1 MILLHYHLT
10 SSLMLHID
18 ASTEKYA
25 PFTSDQAYADADSSS
40 DLSPHQ
46 ILKYC
51 AMQLET
57 RGKKNYS
64 NSMDCNTCN
73 TSTMP
78 PGWIR
83 EVRQRKTGKTAGR
96 WDVYIIR

>member
-1 MILLHYHLT
+1 
-10 SSLMLHID
+10 MLHID

-25 PFTSDQAYADADSSS
+25 SFTSDQAYADTDSFSS
-40 DLSPHQ
+40 DLSPQ
-46 ILKYC
+46 QSLKYC
-51 AMQLET
+51 TIHLEA
-57 RGKKNYS
+57 RGKKYNPKA
-64 NSMDCNTCN
+64 MDCNTCN

-96 WDVYIIR
+96 LDVYIIR